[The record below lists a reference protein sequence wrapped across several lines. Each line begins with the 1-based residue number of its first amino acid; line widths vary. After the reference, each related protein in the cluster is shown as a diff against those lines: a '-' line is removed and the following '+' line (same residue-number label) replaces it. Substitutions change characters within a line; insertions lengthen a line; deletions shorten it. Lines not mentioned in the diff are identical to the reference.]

1 MLALVLRSPEFIKC
15 NIYLFK
21 AELQKVKGYGATNV
35 VPQIII
41 VNRFSMIAKHI
52 QE

>member
-1 MLALVLRSPEFIKC
+1 MLALVLWSPEFIKC

-21 AELQKVKGYGATNV
+21 AELQKVKGYGVTNV
-35 VPQIII
+35 VPQNI